1 METDK
6 ASIWRALRGTP
17 LRAAKPSFR
26 AGCAPLVRLLPT
38 RRYVKQL
45 PRLAVL
51 RHCSGHRG
59 HLGVFVVVDL
69 AACSKTAQ
77 TKLRS
82 TKPEEQ
88 QHSELLL
95 PAASFV
101 RSLPPLH
108 TYSRSLNLDTLCTRA
123 LSVGWRWWQYLSVRL
138 PLRSPMIEEC
148 VGGC

>member
-59 HLGVFVVVDL
+59 HLGVVVVDDL
-69 AACSKTAQ
+69 AACRTAQ

-82 TKPEEQ
+82 TEPE

-95 PAASFV
+95 SSRCFIRSFASFLAHLLALTQSRYSLHSRAIGGLEV
-101 RSLPPLH
+101 VAVPQRSTSSEKP
-108 TYSRSLNLDTLCTRA
+108 ND
-123 LSVGWRWWQYLSVRL
+123 
-138 PLRSPMIEEC
+138 
-148 VGGC
+148 